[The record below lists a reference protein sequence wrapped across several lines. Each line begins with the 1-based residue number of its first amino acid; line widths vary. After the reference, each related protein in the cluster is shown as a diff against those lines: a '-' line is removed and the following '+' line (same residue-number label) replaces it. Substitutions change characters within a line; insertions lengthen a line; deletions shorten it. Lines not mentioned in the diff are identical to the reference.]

1 MEITDW
7 LIINTVNMI
16 KPPMTAV
23 FACYLEW
30 TRRKMVEDPK
40 RKLLT
45 VLAVLLLLNSAQAG
59 NTDKLSGHHCTD
71 FQTANFL
78 RGSKLK
84 VQFLLFTSSNPSCG
98 ELILADDGIK
108 NCSFNSS
115 LDTKIIIH
123 GFRALGTKPSWIEGL
138 VHAILNTSPVN
149 VIAVDWVYG
158 STGAYPSAVENVT
171 ELALSI
177 SQFISKLL
185 ALGVSGTSIH
195 IIGVSLGAHVG
206 GLVGHFHGGQLGHI
220 TGLDPAGPKYTKAS
234 PEERLD
240 PGDALFVE
248 AIHTDADNFGIRIPV
263 GHIDYFVNGGK
274 DQPGCP
280 RFLSAGYKYLI
291 CDHMRA
297 VHLYVSAL
305 KNACPFMAF
314 PCASHQDF
322 LNGRCLDCVDPF
334 LFSCPRIGLLE
345 QAGVNMTKLPKE
357 VKVYL
362 MTSPS
367 APFCVHHSL
376 VEFHLQKKRNVVTSI
391 EITFWSNSTKDT
403 VKITI
408 PKHQEVGKRLLA
420 HRVPLCHISS
430 VTLKYLPKNQFW
442 RKDEASIDGKFC
454 AAPLPLDSKST
465 RKEVSPIT
473 SVSLCKSFSTYEGEK
488 SPSRVMSCL
497 PWNLTLPSN
506 TDISYELHTAC
517 A

>member
-1 MEITDW
+1 
-7 LIINTVNMI
+7 
-16 KPPMTAV
+16 MTAV
-23 FACYLEW
+23 FAWYLEW
-30 TRRKMVEDPK
+30 TSRKMVEDPK

-108 NCSFNSS
+108 NCSFNNS

-138 VHAILNTSPVN
+138 VRAILNTSPVN

-158 STGAYPSAVENVT
+158 STGAYPSAVDNVT

-177 SQFISKLL
+177 SQFISRLL

-206 GLVGHFHGGQLGHI
+206 GLVGHFHGGQLGRI
-220 TGLDPAGPKYTKAS
+220 TALDPAGPKYTKAS

-248 AIHTDADNFGIRIPV
+248 AIHTDADSFGIRIPV

-280 RFLSAGYKYLI
+280 RFLSAVFCLAGYKYLT

-297 VHLYVSAL
+297 VDLYVSAL
-305 KNACPFMAF
+305 KNSCPFMAF
-314 PCASHQDF
+314 PCASNEDF
-322 LNGRCLDCVDPF
+322 LSGHCLDCVDPF

-367 APFCVHHSL
+367 APYCVHHSV
-376 VEFHLQKKRNVVTSI
+376 VEFRLQKKRNVVTSI
-391 EITFWSNSTKDT
+391 EVTFWSNSTKDT

-408 PKHQEVGKRLLA
+408 PKQQEVGKRLLA
-420 HRVPLCHISS
+420 HQVPLCQINS

-442 RKDEASIDGKFC
+442 RKDEASIDGNFC
-454 AAPLPLDSKST
+454 AAPLPLDSK
-465 RKEVSPIT
+465 I
-473 SVSLCKSFSTYEGEK
+473 
-488 SPSRVMSCL
+488 MSCL

-506 TDISYELHTAC
+506 TDISYELHTTC

>member
-1 MEITDW
+1 
-7 LIINTVNMI
+7 
-16 KPPMTAV
+16 
-23 FACYLEW
+23 
-30 TRRKMVEDPK
+30 MVEDLK
-40 RKLLT
+40 RMPLI
-45 VLAVLLLLNSAQAG
+45 VLAVPLLLSSAQTG
-59 NTDKLSGHHCTD
+59 NTDRLSGHHCTD

-84 VQFLLFTSSNPSCG
+84 VQFLLFTSSSPSCG
-98 ELILADDGIK
+98 KLILADDGIK
-108 NCSFNSS
+108 NSSFNSS
-115 LDTKIIIH
+115 LETKIIIH

-138 VHAILNTSPVN
+138 VHAILHTNQVN

-171 ELALSI
+171 QLALSI

-206 GLVGHFHGGQLGHI
+206 GLVGHFHGGQLGRI
-220 TGLDPAGPKYTKAS
+220 TGLDPAGPKYTRAS

-280 RFLSAGYKYLI
+280 RFISAGYKYLI

-305 KNACPFMAF
+305 KYSCPMVAF

-322 LNGRCLDCVDPF
+322 LNGHCLDCVDPF

-345 QAGVNMTKLPKE
+345 QAGVNMRKLPKE

-376 VEFHLQKKRNVVTSI
+376 VEFHLQKKRNIVTSI
-391 EITFWSNSTKDT
+391 EITFCSNRTKDT
-403 VKITI
+403 AKITI
-408 PKHQEVGKRLLA
+408 PKHQEMGKRLMA
-420 HRVPLCHISS
+420 HRVPLCQINS

-442 RKDEASIDGKFC
+442 RKDESSIVGKFC
-454 AAPLPLDSKST
+454 AAPLPFDSNRT
-465 RKEVSPIT
+465 
-473 SVSLCKSFSTYEGEK
+473 
-488 SPSRVMSCL
+488 MSCL
-497 PWNLTLPSN
+497 PWNLTLPGN
-506 TDISYELHTAC
+506 TNVSYELPVAC

>member
-1 MEITDW
+1 
-7 LIINTVNMI
+7 
-16 KPPMTAV
+16 
-23 FACYLEW
+23 
-30 TRRKMVEDPK
+30 MVEDLK
-40 RKLLT
+40 RKLLIC
-45 VLAVLLLLNSAQAG
+45 LAVLLLLSSAQAG
-59 NTDKLSGHHCTD
+59 NMDRLSGHHCTD

-84 VQFLLFTSSNPSCG
+84 VQFILFTSASPNCG
-98 ELILADDGIK
+98 ELILIDDDIQ
-108 NCSFNSS
+108 NSTFNTS
-115 LDTKIIIH
+115 LETKIIIH
-123 GFRALGTKPSWIEGL
+123 GFRALGTKPSWIEEL
-138 VHAILNTSPVN
+138 VHAILHTSQVN

-158 STGAYPSAVENVT
+158 STGAYASAVENVP

-206 GLVGHFHGGQLGHI
+206 GLVGHFHGGQLGRI
-220 TGLDPAGPKYTKAS
+220 TGLDPAGPKFTRAS

-280 RFLSAGYKYLI
+280 RFISAGYKFLI

-305 KNACPFMAF
+305 KHSCPVVAF

-322 LNGRCLDCVDPF
+322 LNGHCLDCADPF

-345 QAGVNMTKLPKE
+345 QAGLNMRRLPKE

-362 MTSPS
+362 KTGPS

-376 VEFHLQKKRNVVTSI
+376 VEFHLQKKRNIVTSI
-391 EITFWSNSTKDT
+391 EITFCSNSTRDT
-403 VKITI
+403 AKITI
-408 PKHQEVGKRLLA
+408 PKHKEMGRRLLA
-420 HRVPLCHISS
+420 HRVPLCQINS
-430 VTLKYLPKNQFW
+430 VTLKYLPRNLFW
-442 RKDEASIDGKFC
+442 RKDESSIVGKFC
-454 AAPLPLDSKST
+454 AALLPLDSNRT
-465 RKEVSPIT
+465 T
-473 SVSLCKSFSTYEGEK
+473 L
-488 SPSRVMSCL
+488 CL
-497 PWNLTLPSN
+497 PWNVTLPGK
-506 TDISYELHTAC
+506 TEISYELPAAC

>member
-1 MEITDW
+1 
-7 LIINTVNMI
+7 
-16 KPPMTAV
+16 
-23 FACYLEW
+23 
-30 TRRKMVEDPK
+30 
-40 RKLLT
+40 
-45 VLAVLLLLNSAQAG
+45 G

-78 RGSKLK
+78 WGSKLK

-98 ELILADDGIK
+98 ELILADGGIK

-123 GFRALGTKPSWIEGL
+123 GFSLTCNTTPQKAIFSSHKSHYCSRIRPHLKVRIFCLSLMLSCTICSPTVWYYIMQASLQAAEFLWMGPSHIRW
-138 VHAILNTSPVN
+138 
-149 VIAVDWVYG
+149 
-158 STGAYPSAVENVT
+158 
-171 ELALSI
+171 
-177 SQFISKLL
+177 
-185 ALGVSGTSIH
+185 TSIH

-305 KNACPFMAF
+305 KNSCPFMAF

-322 LNGRCLDCVDPF
+322 LNGHCLDCVDPF

-376 VEFHLQKKRNVVTSI
+376 VEFHLQKKRNIVTSI
-391 EITFWSNSTKDT
+391 EVTFWSNSTKDT
-403 VKITI
+403 AKITI

-420 HRVPLCHISS
+420 HRVPLCQINS

-454 AAPLPLDSKST
+454 AAPLPLDSD
-465 RKEVSPIT
+465 RI
-473 SVSLCKSFSTYEGEK
+473 
-488 SPSRVMSCL
+488 MSCL

-506 TDISYELHTAC
+506 RDISYELHTAC

>member
-1 MEITDW
+1 
-7 LIINTVNMI
+7 
-16 KPPMTAV
+16 
-23 FACYLEW
+23 
-30 TRRKMVEDPK
+30 MVEDPK
-40 RKLLT
+40 RKPLI
-45 VLAVLLLLNSAQAG
+45 VLAVLLLLSSAQAG
-59 NTDKLSGHHCTD
+59 NTDSLSGHRCTD

-84 VQFLLFTSSNPSCG
+84 VQFLLFTSSSPSCG
-98 ELILADDGIK
+98 ELILADNGIK
-108 NCSFNSS
+108 NSSFNSS
-115 LDTKIIIH
+115 LETKIIIH

-138 VHAILNTSPVN
+138 VHAILHTSQVN

-171 ELALSI
+171 QLALSI
-177 SQFISKLL
+177 SQVISKLL

-206 GLVGHFHGGQLGHI
+206 GLVGHFHGGQLGRI
-220 TGLDPAGPKYTKAS
+220 TGLDPAGPKYTRAS

-263 GHIDYFVNGGK
+263 GHIDYFINGGK

-280 RFLSAGYKYLI
+280 RFISAGYKYLI

-305 KNACPFMAF
+305 KHSCPIMAF

-345 QAGVNMTKLPKE
+345 QAGVSVRKLPKE

-376 VEFHLQKKRNVVTSI
+376 VEFHLQKKRNTVTSI
-391 EITFWSNSTKDT
+391 EITFCSNSTKDT
-403 VKITI
+403 AKITI
-408 PKHQEVGKRLLA
+408 PKHQEMGKRLLA
-420 HRVPLCHISS
+420 HRVPLCQINS
-430 VTLKYLPKNQFW
+430 VTLKYLSKNQFW
-442 RKDEASIDGKFC
+442 RKDESFIVGKFC
-454 AAPLPLDSKST
+454 AAPLPLDSNRT
-465 RKEVSPIT
+465 
-473 SVSLCKSFSTYEGEK
+473 
-488 SPSRVMSCL
+488 MSCL
-497 PWNLTLPSN
+497 PWDLTLPGN
-506 TDISYELHTAC
+506 TDISYELPTAC

>member
-1 MEITDW
+1 
-7 LIINTVNMI
+7 
-16 KPPMTAV
+16 
-23 FACYLEW
+23 
-30 TRRKMVEDPK
+30 
-40 RKLLT
+40 
-45 VLAVLLLLNSAQAG
+45 AG
-59 NTDKLSGHHCTD
+59 NTDRVLGRNCTD

-84 VQFLLFTSSNPSCG
+84 VQFLLFTSSSPSCG
-98 ELILADDGIK
+98 ELVLADDGIK
-108 NCSFNSS
+108 NSSFNSS
-115 LDTKIIIH
+115 LETKIIIH

-138 VHAILNTSPVN
+138 VRAILHISHVN

-171 ELALSI
+171 QLALSI

-206 GLVGHFHGGQLGHI
+206 GLVGQFHGGQLGRI
-220 TGLDPAGPKYTKAS
+220 TGLDPAGPKYTRAS

-248 AIHTDADNFGIRIPV
+248 AIHTDSDNFGIRIPV

-280 RFLSAGYKYLI
+280 RFISAGYKYLI

-305 KNACPFMAF
+305 KHSCPLVAF

-334 LFSCPRIGLLE
+334 LSSCPRIGLLE
-345 QAGVNMTKLPKE
+345 QAGVSVRKLPKE

-376 VEFHLQKKRNVVTSI
+376 VEFHLQKKRNIITSI
-391 EITFWSNSTKDT
+391 EITLSGNNTKET
-403 VKITI
+403 AKIII
-408 PKHQEVGKRLLA
+408 PKHKETGKRLLA
-420 HRVPLCHISS
+420 HRVPLCQINS
-430 VTLKYLPKNQFW
+430 VTLKYVPKNQFW
-442 RKDEASIDGKFC
+442 RKDESSIVGEFC
-454 AAPLPLDSKST
+454 AASLPLNT
-465 RKEVSPIT
+465 NRT
-473 SVSLCKSFSTYEGEK
+473 
-488 SPSRVMSCL
+488 MSCL

-506 TDISYELHTAC
+506 TDISYVLPA

>member
-1 MEITDW
+1 
-7 LIINTVNMI
+7 
-16 KPPMTAV
+16 
-23 FACYLEW
+23 
-30 TRRKMVEDPK
+30 MVEDPK
-40 RKLLT
+40 RKALS
-45 VLAVLLLLNSAQAG
+45 VLPVLLLFSSAQAG
-59 NTDKLSGHHCTD
+59 TIDRFSGHHCTD

-78 RGSKLK
+78 RGIRLK
-84 VQFLLFTSSNPSCG
+84 VQFLLFTSLSPSCG
-98 ELILADDGIK
+98 KLIFADGGIK
-108 NCSFNSS
+108 NSSFNSS
-115 LDTKIIIH
+115 LETKIIIH

-138 VHAILNTSPVN
+138 VHAILHTSQVN

-158 STGAYPSAVENVT
+158 STAAYPAAVENGIQ
-171 ELALSI
+171 LALSI

-206 GLVGHFHGGQLGHI
+206 GLVGHFHGGQLGRI
-220 TGLDPAGPKYTKAS
+220 TGLDPAGPKYTRAS
-234 PEERLD
+234 HEERLD

-280 RFLSAGYKYLI
+280 PISAGYKYLI

-297 VHLYVSAL
+297 VELYVSAL
-305 KNACPFMAF
+305 KHSCPILAF
-314 PCASHQDF
+314 PCSSHQDF

-345 QAGVNMTKLPKE
+345 QAGVNMRKLPKE

-376 VEFHLQKKRNVVTSI
+376 VEFHLQKKRNRVTSI
-391 EITFWSNSTKDT
+391 EITFHSNSTKDT
-403 VKITI
+403 AKITI
-408 PKHQEVGKRLLA
+408 PKHQEMGKRLLA
-420 HRVPLCHISS
+420 HRVPLCQINS
-430 VTLKYLPKNQFW
+430 VSLKYLSKNQFW
-442 RKDEASIDGKFC
+442 GKDESFIVGKFC
-454 AAPLPLDSKST
+454 AAPLPLDSNRT
-465 RKEVSPIT
+465 T
-473 SVSLCKSFSTYEGEK
+473 
-488 SPSRVMSCL
+488 SCL
-497 PWNLTLPSN
+497 PWNLSLPSN
-506 TDISYELHTAC
+506 TDISYELPTAC

>member
-1 MEITDW
+1 
-7 LIINTVNMI
+7 
-16 KPPMTAV
+16 
-23 FACYLEW
+23 
-30 TRRKMVEDPK
+30 MVEDPK
-40 RKLLT
+40 RKPLI
-45 VLAVLLLLNSAQAG
+45 VLAVLLLLSLAQAE
-59 NTDKLSGHHCTD
+59 NTGRLSGHHCTD

-78 RGSKLK
+78 RGHKLK
-84 VQFLLFTSSNPSCG
+84 VQFLLFTSSSPSCG

-108 NCSFNSS
+108 NSSFNSS
-115 LDTKIIIH
+115 LETKIIIH

-138 VHAILNTSPVN
+138 VHAILHTSQVN

-171 ELALSI
+171 RLALSI

-206 GLVGHFHGGQLGHI
+206 GLVGHFHGGQLGRI
-220 TGLDPAGPKYTKAS
+220 TGLDPAGPKYTRAS

-263 GHIDYFVNGGK
+263 GHIDYFINGGK

-280 RFLSAGYKYLI
+280 RFISAGL
-291 CDHMRA
+291 
-297 VHLYVSAL
+297 
-305 KNACPFMAF
+305 
-314 PCASHQDF
+314 
-322 LNGRCLDCVDPF
+322 LD
-334 LFSCPRIGLLE
+334 
-345 QAGVNMTKLPKE
+345 QAGVNMRNLSKE

-376 VEFHLQKKRNVVTSI
+376 IEFHLQKKRNIVTSI
-391 EITFWSNSTKDT
+391 EITFRSNSTKDT
-403 VKITI
+403 AKITI
-408 PKHQEVGKRLLA
+408 PKHQEMGKRLLA
-420 HRVPLCHISS
+420 HRVPLCQINS

-442 RKDEASIDGKFC
+442 RKDESSIVGKFC
-454 AAPLPLDSKST
+454 AAPLPLDSNRT
-465 RKEVSPIT
+465 
-473 SVSLCKSFSTYEGEK
+473 
-488 SPSRVMSCL
+488 MSCL
-497 PWNLTLPSN
+497 PWNLTLPGN
-506 TDISYELHTAC
+506 TDISYKLPTAC

>member
-1 MEITDW
+1 
-7 LIINTVNMI
+7 
-16 KPPMTAV
+16 AG
-23 FACYLEW
+23 
-30 TRRKMVEDPK
+30 
-40 RKLLT
+40 
-45 VLAVLLLLNSAQAG
+45 SAER
-59 NTDKLSGHHCTD
+59 LPGHHCTD

-84 VQFLLFTSSNPSCG
+84 VQFLLFTSSRPSCG
-98 ELILADDGIK
+98 ELILADDDIK

-115 LDTKIIIH
+115 LETKIIIH
-123 GFRALGTKPSWIEGL
+123 GFRALGTKPSWIEEL
-138 VHAILNTSPVN
+138 VHAILHTSQVN

-171 ELALSI
+171 QLALSI

-206 GLVGHFHGGQLGHI
+206 GLVGHFHGGQLGRI
-220 TGLDPAGPKYTKAS
+220 TGLDPAGPKYTRAS
-234 PEERLD
+234 LEERLD

-280 RFLSAGYKYLI
+280 RFISAGYKYLI

-297 VHLYVSAL
+297 VHLYISAL
-305 KNACPFMAF
+305 KHSCPIMAF

-322 LNGRCLDCVDPF
+322 LNGHCVDCLAPF
-334 LFSCPRIGLLE
+334 LLSCPRIGLLE
-345 QAGVNMTKLPKE
+345 QAGVNMRKLPRE

-362 MTSPS
+362 MTGPS

-376 VEFHLQKKRNVVTSI
+376 VEFHLQKKRNIVTTI
-391 EITFWSNSTKDT
+391 EVTFCSNSTKDT
-403 VKITI
+403 AKITI
-408 PKHQEVGKRLLA
+408 PKHQEVGKRLLT
-420 HRVPLCHISS
+420 HQVPLCQVNS
-430 VTLKYLPKNQFW
+430 VTLKYLAKNRFW
-442 RKDEASIDGKFC
+442 RKDESPIVGKFC
-454 AAPLPLDSKST
+454 AAPLPLDSNQT
-465 RKEVSPIT
+465 
-473 SVSLCKSFSTYEGEK
+473 
-488 SPSRVMSCL
+488 MSCL
-497 PWNLTLPSN
+497 PWNLTLFGN
-506 TDISYELHTAC
+506 TDISFELPTAC

>member
-1 MEITDW
+1 
-7 LIINTVNMI
+7 
-16 KPPMTAV
+16 
-23 FACYLEW
+23 Y
-30 TRRKMVEDPK
+30 
-40 RKLLT
+40 
-45 VLAVLLLLNSAQAG
+45 
-59 NTDKLSGHHCTD
+59 
-71 FQTANFL
+71 
-78 RGSKLK
+78 
-84 VQFLLFTSSNPSCG
+84 
-98 ELILADDGIK
+98 
-108 NCSFNSS
+108 
-115 LDTKIIIH
+115 
-123 GFRALGTKPSWIEGL
+123 RALGTKPSWIEGL
-138 VHAILNTSPVN
+138 VHAILRTSQVN

-171 ELALSI
+171 QLALSI

-206 GLVGHFHGGQLGHI
+206 GLVGHFHGGQLGRI
-220 TGLDPAGPKYTKAS
+220 TGLDPAGPKYSRAS

-263 GHIDYFVNGGK
+263 GHIDYYINGGK

-280 RFLSAGYKYLI
+280 RFISAGYKYLI

-305 KNACPFMAF
+305 KHSCPIVAF

-322 LNGRCLDCVDPF
+322 LNGHCLDCVDPF

-345 QAGVNMTKLPKE
+345 QAGVNMRNMPKE

-376 VEFHLQKKRNVVTSI
+376 VEFHLQKKRNIVTSI
-391 EITFWSNSTKDT
+391 EITFCSNSTEDT

-408 PKHQEVGKRLLA
+408 PKHHVMGKRLLA
-420 HRVPLCHISS
+420 HRVPFCQINS

-442 RKDEASIDGKFC
+442 RKDEPSIVGKFC
-454 AAPLPLDSKST
+454 AAPLPLDSNRT
-465 RKEVSPIT
+465 
-473 SVSLCKSFSTYEGEK
+473 
-488 SPSRVMSCL
+488 MSCL
-497 PWNLTLPSN
+497 PWNLTLPGN
-506 TDISYELHTAC
+506 TDISYELPTAC